1 MPSVIA
7 LKLPKCHFKNYNQKG
22 MKSSHQARRAV
33 FQKEVPCPLISAP
46 LKAARKSDI
55 QINSASPRNTG
66 RNENRW
72 PQTGCHIRPHTSSC
86 QWWKLLFISLSET
99 PCWKLAEVPSPWHS
113 AFVLESELLF
123 LHLPVAQGPPW
134 LMPTFPAPG
143 PRLLPRRSR
152 ASLQSLCL

>member
-22 MKSSHQARRAV
+22 MKSSHQARSAV
-33 FQKEVPCPLISAP
+33 FQKEVPCPLTSAP

-66 RNENRW
+66 RNENRQ
-72 PQTGCHIRPHTSSC
+72 PQTGCLIRPHTSSC

-143 PRLLPRRSR
+143 PRLLPCRSR